1 MGRKTTVPLRMSSQ
15 YASGSRAPGKR
26 HPSPTIAISK
36 PPPKQP
42 AERRLRPFDAT
53 RQGSFASTFSA
64 VLRPLGLYGR
74 AMRVLLT
81 AGSGCLGP
89 VAAER
94 LATGAQAGR
103 PVARPRSERNG
114 LGRLPRVE

>member
-42 AERRLRPFDAT
+42 AERRLRPFDAA
-53 RQGSFASTFSA
+53 RQASFHQPLPQRKAAALRPLLEAVQVTDLAPFRTFSA
-64 VLRPLGLYGR
+64 RRRPPGLYGPP
-74 AMRVLLT
+74 MRILLT
-81 AGSGCLGP
+81 GGSGFL
-89 VAAER
+89 
-94 LATGAQAGR
+94 
-103 PVARPRSERNG
+103 
-114 LGRLPRVE
+114 

>member
-1 MGRKTTVPLRMSSQ
+1 MSSQ

-53 RQGSFASTFSA
+53 RQGSFFSTFSA
-64 VLRPLGLYGR
+64 VRRPLGLYGR

-81 AGSGCLGP
+81 GGSGFLGSFG
-89 VAAER
+89 AER
-94 LATGAQAGR
+94 LAADGR
-103 PVARPRSERNG
+103 VVREGVSGGGVRRG
-114 LGRLPRVE
+114 VES